1 MADWLQI
8 KNEYINGDTSY
19 RKLVE
24 KYGVSLSTLQTRAR
38 REGWPA
44 ERDKQRDMIAAKVI
58 QKTADVIS
66 TKEAGRISRILSA
79 ADVLLEKLEEAA
91 SQLDSH
97 IVTNKVKTKEVKYN
111 GKNKPT
117 REVVTEIETKDIV
130 PGPIDRLGLQQVT
143 AALKNIRD
151 TVQTVEAQSRPQE
164 SANDNLFEAIAEAVK
179 KE

>member
-1 MADWLQI
+1 MADWLEI
-8 KNEYINGDTSY
+8 KNEYVNGSISY

-24 KYGVSLSTLQTRAR
+24 KYGVSLSTLQSRAR

-44 ERDKQRDMIAAKVI
+44 ERDKQRDRIAAKVV
-58 QKTADVIS
+58 QKTADVIA

-79 ADVLLEKLEEAA
+79 ADALLARLEEATD
-91 SQLDSH
+91 QLDTH

-117 REVVTEIETKDIV
+117 WEVITETETKDIV

-143 AALKNIRD
+143 AALKNIRE
-151 TVQTVEAQSRPQE
+151 TVQCIEAQGKFHDSE
-164 SANDNLFEAIAEAVK
+164 DDNLFEAISEAVK
-179 KE
+179 K